1 MPTGLTIRERRGLR
15 GFGPRRVVLTSAS
28 DNETVRVGPCRRC
41 MTSSGATIPAYI
53 GRRSSQSARGPRAS
67 AVIDA
72 QPCSIFS
79 RCARERGRRDATGG
93 AEIAHGHRERPADRR
108 HGIQRSASLPTERC
122 RRSPGLD
129 GGYEDVPSAPRTWG
143 LTIGNEPPARSL
155 SAPPRL
161 IYVGRLT
168 RLHLVDSN
176 LSNARRGHLR

>member
-1 MPTGLTIRERRGLR
+1 M
-15 GFGPRRVVLTSAS
+15 VLTSAS

-72 QPCSIFS
+72 QPCSIFLEVCS
-79 RCARERGRRDATGG
+79 REGEGETPTGG
-93 AEIAHGHRERPADRR
+93 ADIVTDIESVRR
-108 HGIQRSASLPTERC
+108 TVATGFQRSASLPTERC

-129 GGYEDVPSAPRTWG
+129 GGYEDVPSVPRTWG

-168 RLHLVDSN
+168 RLHLADSN